1 LTAELKKLQARAP
14 KRPMAMSVREE
25 EQISDIPV
33 HIRGSVHNL
42 GEVVPRGFLQ
52 VASYGPS
59 PTIPADQSGR
69 LELAEWITQ
78 ADNPL
83 TARVYANR
91 IWHWLFGYGI
101 VRTVDNFGTTG
112 EEPSHPEL
120 LDFLASRLI
129 EEGWSTKRLVRRIV
143 LSRTYRQSVAAE
155 PPLLEADPENRLFGR
170 AERRRLDAECIRD
183 AILAISGTLTH

>member
-1 LTAELKKLQARAP
+1 L
-14 KRPMAMSVREE
+14 
-25 EQISDIPV
+25 
-33 HIRGSVHNL
+33 
-42 GEVVPRGFLQ
+42 
-52 VASYGPS
+52 
-59 PTIPADQSGR
+59 SGR

-91 IWHWLFGYGI
+91 VWHWLFGHGI

-183 AILAISGTLTH
+183 AILAISGTLTQERGGRTFPDSLSSDY